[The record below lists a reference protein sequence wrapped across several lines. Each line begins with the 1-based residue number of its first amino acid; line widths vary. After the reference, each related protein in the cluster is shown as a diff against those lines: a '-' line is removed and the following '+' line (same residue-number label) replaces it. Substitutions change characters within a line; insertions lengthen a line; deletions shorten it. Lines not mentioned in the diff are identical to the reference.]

1 VKEIIAII
9 RMNMINKTKQ
19 ALLENGFPAF
29 HCRKVMGRGK
39 RKVDFTLIEEIL
51 NLEEL
56 QGTKLETELAEYH
69 RLLPKR
75 LLSIVVQD
83 QDVPKVVETVIE
95 ANRTGSPG
103 DGKIFV
109 LPVQEIYRV
118 RTGEK
123 NESAL

>member
-1 VKEIIAII
+1 MKEVMAVI
-9 RMNMINKTKQ
+9 RMNMINQTKQ

-51 NLEEL
+51 NLEDL
-56 QGTKLETELAEYH
+56 QGSRLQNELAEFH

-75 LLSIVVQD
+75 LISIVVKD
-83 QDVPKVVETVIE
+83 EDVPKVVETIIE
-95 ANRTGSPG
+95 VNRTGNPG

-109 LPVQEIYRV
+109 LPVAEIYKV

-123 NESAL
+123 DELAL